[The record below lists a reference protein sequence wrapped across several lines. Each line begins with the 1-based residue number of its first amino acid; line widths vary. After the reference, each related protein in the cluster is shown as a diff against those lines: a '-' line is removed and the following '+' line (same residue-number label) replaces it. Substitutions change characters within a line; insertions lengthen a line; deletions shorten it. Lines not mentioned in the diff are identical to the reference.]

1 MANRSEVMALE
12 GMEHLQDM
20 LKAAPDAL
28 RDHVSKAIARS
39 TVAVSQRMQALV
51 SVREGVLKREIHTSL
66 PRRGGLT
73 GRVLIGPLGF
83 YWRFLEYGT
92 IKMAARPF
100 VRPAAEHESSAFV
113 DNVRDATR
121 ELERDWNTGRVV

>member
-1 MANRSEVMALE
+1 MSLE

-20 LKAAPDAL
+20 LRSAPDVL
-28 RDHVSKAIARS
+28 RDHVSTAIALS
-39 TVAVSQRMQALV
+39 TVSVSQRMQALV
-51 SVREGVLKREIHTSL
+51 PVREGVLKGAIHTAL

-73 GRVLIGPLGF
+73 GRVLIGPQAF

-92 IKMAARPF
+92 VKMAARPF
-100 VRPAAEHESSAFV
+100 VRPAAEIESTGFV
-113 DNVRDATR
+113 DNVRNATQ